1 MFGTSLGGQLEAL
14 QERGCPMKF
23 LFRNESFS
31 FETLR
36 TAGFATYGGADL
48 GEVLATA
55 RLIPNGNEDAWL
67 KSWRATADRV
77 ANIAETSLRQ
87 GHHVSAREAFFRAS
101 NYYRTAEFFRRRD
114 PANDPEVIRLSDR
127 SRETFVAAAKLLGT
141 PFEIITIPYE
151 NTTLPGYLFM
161 VDDSGKP
168 RPTVIYNN
176 GFDSTQEESYVAI
189 GAAALRRGYNVL
201 TFDGP
206 GQGAAIRQQK
216 LVFRPD
222 WEAVISPVIDYANTR
237 AEIDSKRLALFG
249 YSLGAYLVARAV
261 AFEHRS
267 AALLLD
273 DGIFDF
279 HAAFAKALPA
289 FLLKWIDT
297 GLDRR
302 AIPLMKFKMAIDTS
316 ARWGLNNGV
325 WTFGSS
331 SVAEFVRQ
339 TRQYTL
345 EGIVDSIKT
354 AALILDAENDQFLK
368 GQPEKLHSA
377 LKSKSHL
384 VTLTDAEGAGEHCH
398 MGAMSRLHQVIFD
411 WLDDTLAARRD

>member
-1 MFGTSLGGQLEAL
+1 
-14 QERGCPMKF
+14 MKF
-23 LFRNESFS
+23 LFRNELFS

-48 GEVLATA
+48 GEVLTTA

-87 GHHVSAREAFFRAS
+87 GHPVSAREAFFRAS

-114 PANDPEVIRLSDR
+114 PTNDPEVIRLSDR

-151 NTTLPGYLFM
+151 NTTFPGYLFM
-161 VDDSGKP
+161 VDDLGKP

-206 GQGAAIRQQK
+206 GQGASIRQQR

-222 WEAVISPVIDYANTR
+222 WEAVLSPVIDYANTR
-237 AEIDSKRLALFG
+237 PEIDFKAPR
-249 YSLGAYLVARAV
+249 SLR
-261 AFEHRS
+261 
-267 AALLLD
+267 
-273 DGIFDF
+273 IQ
-279 HAAFAKALPA
+279 P
-289 FLLKWIDT
+289 
-297 GLDRR
+297 
-302 AIPLMKFKMAIDTS
+302 
-316 ARWGLNNGV
+316 WGLSCC
-325 WTFGSS
+325 T
-331 SVAEFVRQ
+331 
-339 TRQYTL
+339 
-345 EGIVDSIKT
+345 
-354 AALILDAENDQFLK
+354 
-368 GQPEKLHSA
+368 
-377 LKSKSHL
+377 
-384 VTLTDAEGAGEHCH
+384 C
-398 MGAMSRLHQVIFD
+398 
-411 WLDDTLAARRD
+411 RRV

>member
-1 MFGTSLGGQLEAL
+1 
-14 QERGCPMKF
+14 
-23 LFRNESFS
+23 
-31 FETLR
+31 
-36 TAGFATYGGADL
+36 
-48 GEVLATA
+48 
-55 RLIPNGNEDAWL
+55 
-67 KSWRATADRV
+67 
-77 ANIAETSLRQ
+77 
-87 GHHVSAREAFFRAS
+87 
-101 NYYRTAEFFRRRD
+101 
-114 PANDPEVIRLSDR
+114 
-127 SRETFVAAAKLLGT
+127 VAAAKLLGT

-151 NTTLPGYLFM
+151 NTTLPGYLFT
-161 VDDSGKP
+161 VNDSGKP

-222 WEAVISPVIDYANTR
+222 WEAVIGPVIDYANTR

-249 YSLGAYLVARAV
+249 YSLGAYLVARAA

-302 AIPLMKFKMAIDTS
+302 AIPLMKFKMAIETS

-368 GQPEKLHSA
+368 GQPEKLHSS

>member
-1 MFGTSLGGQLEAL
+1 MFGTSLGGQFEAL

-48 GEVLATA
+48 GEVLTTA

-114 PANDPEVIRLSDR
+114 PANDPEAIRLSDR

-141 PFEIITIPYE
+141 PFEIITITYE

-206 GQGAAIRQQK
+206 GQGAAIRRQK

-222 WEAVISPVIDYANTR
+222 WEAVLSPVIDYANTR
-237 AEIDSKRLALFG
+237 PEIDSKRLVLF
-249 YSLGAYLVARAV
+249 
-261 AFEHRS
+261 
-267 AALLLD
+267 
-273 DGIFDF
+273 
-279 HAAFAKALPA
+279 
-289 FLLKWIDT
+289 
-297 GLDRR
+297 
-302 AIPLMKFKMAIDTS
+302 
-316 ARWGLNNGV
+316 
-325 WTFGSS
+325 
-331 SVAEFVRQ
+331 
-339 TRQYTL
+339 
-345 EGIVDSIKT
+345 
-354 AALILDAENDQFLK
+354 
-368 GQPEKLHSA
+368 
-377 LKSKSHL
+377 
-384 VTLTDAEGAGEHCH
+384 
-398 MGAMSRLHQVIFD
+398 
-411 WLDDTLAARRD
+411 